1 MVVRLSAIADAVVPA
16 GLREVEQAGYLTD
29 FGMWDARLDT
39 RRYHVLRSRDNI
51 RTAEVPDWRW
61 HVSVSGERGV
71 PRWRDLVAIGHELR
85 PGVCFVVGCP
95 PKSWWIN
102 VHPHCLHLYETKDE
116 NLIAQWRFEGQGHTP
131 S

>member
-1 MVVRLSAIADAVVPA
+1 MRVDLTQLSQTA
-16 GLREVEQAGYLTD
+16 GPGLAEAQRAGFLTD
-29 FGMWDARLDT
+29 FAAWDARVDYT

-51 RTAEVPDWRW
+51 GTGALPDWRW
-61 HVSVSGERGV
+61 HISVSGEKDV

-102 VHPHCLHLYETKDE
+102 VHEHCLHLYETKDE
-116 NLIAQWRFEGQGHTP
+116 NLIAQWRAEGQGHAP